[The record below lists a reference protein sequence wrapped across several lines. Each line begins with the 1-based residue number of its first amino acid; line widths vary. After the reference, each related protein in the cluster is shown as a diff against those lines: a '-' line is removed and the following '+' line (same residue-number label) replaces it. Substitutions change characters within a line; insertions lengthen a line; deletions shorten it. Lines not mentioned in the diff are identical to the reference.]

1 MKKMKHQWIYPGRR
15 GLQVGNEK
23 SEENLYVLLTN
34 AKILSSMEECA
45 GGVGQRSNDAAVKDA
60 PTTLSKEEC
69 AGGTWQS
76 RNYAVVKDARIYLR
90 LEERVL
96 GMGQR
101 RNYAAVKDAQ
111 IKPSKEECALG
122 MGQRGNEYSK
132 VVCALYMTKSKN
144 LSRVQRGLIVSNII
158 SLIVEPHQGTV
169 NTSILSFRSNN
180 HNDKSSPSLSFV
192 ICKEVVQ

>member
-1 MKKMKHQWIYPGRR
+1 
-15 GLQVGNEK
+15 
-23 SEENLYVLLTN
+23 
-34 AKILSSMEECA
+34 MEECA
-45 GGVGQRSNDAAVKDA
+45 GGVEQRSNDAAVKDA

-69 AGGTWQS
+69 AGGTGQS
-76 RNYAVVKDARIYLR
+76 RNYAVMKDARIYLR

-144 LSRVQRGLIVSNII
+144 LSRVQRGLILSNII
-158 SLIVEPHQGTV
+158 SLIVEPHQVIEAQEGCQNQV
-169 NTSILSFRSNN
+169 SVSSAAYVSEIRGEEDLLAYFIAVKVKVKARAKRLSIE
-180 HNDKSSPSLSFV
+180 HYTT
-192 ICKEVVQ
+192 QT